1 MLQFLR
7 VKRINLLKGPSILKQ
22 PELNFLI
29 DLAQN
34 AGSQLLQM
42 QDQNLD
48 IHLKGRADLVTRA
61 DKNVEAYLIDR
72 ILNRFPEHSIIA
84 EESGSHTGS
93 PEHQWFI
100 DPLDGTLN
108 YTHGLRYYCISLAYA
123 YQGELKLAVIY
134 APRDAELFSAELGK
148 GAYLNGKPIH
158 VSSIDTLE
166 DALLVTGF
174 RATLIDTPRSNY
186 NNFLRFSR
194 LTQGVRRLGSAAL
207 DLAYVACGR
216 LDGFW
221 DVLLSPWDLA
231 AGVLLVREAGGIAT
245 SLYADAP
252 LRFEGKESILAA
264 NPTLHQLMLAE
275 LLEEKR
281 LSGL

>member
-1 MLQFLR
+1 M
-7 VKRINLLKGPSILKQ
+7 KH

-29 DLAQN
+29 DLAQT
-34 AGSQLLQM
+34 AGSQLAEM
-42 QDQNLD
+42 QTQDLD
-48 IHLKGRADLVTRA
+48 IHFKGRADLVTRA
-61 DKNVEAYLIDR
+61 DKAVEAYLIDR
-72 ILNRFPEHSIIA
+72 ILSHFPEDTITA
-84 EESGSHTGS
+84 EESGNHHGD
-93 PEHQWFI
+93 PDHQWFI

-108 YTHGLRYYCISLAYA
+108 YAHGLRYYCVSLAYA

-134 APRDAELFSAELGK
+134 APRDAELFSAEQGK
-148 GAYLNGKPIH
+148 GAFLNGKQIH

-166 DALLVTGF
+166 NALLVTGF

-231 AGVLLVREAGGIAT
+231 AGVLLVREAGGVAT
-245 SLYADAP
+245 SLYDDAP

-264 NPTLHQLMLAE
+264 NPILHQLMLAE
-275 LLEEKR
+275 LREEKR